1 MNIGTSASPENL
13 TCNKAVD
20 IRRNPIAEEYNSL
33 CAVDLGLVW
42 HENKIIP
49 TNTQPAPIFF
59 RNITPTLTAS

>member
-49 TNTQPAPIFF
+49 TNTKLGRRPKTKFP
-59 RNITPTLTAS
+59 RVKT